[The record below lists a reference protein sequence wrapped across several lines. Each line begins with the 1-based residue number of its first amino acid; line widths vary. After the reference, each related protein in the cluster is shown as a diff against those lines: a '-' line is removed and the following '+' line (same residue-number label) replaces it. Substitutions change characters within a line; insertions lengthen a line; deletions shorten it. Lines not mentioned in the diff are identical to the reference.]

1 MEFKIR
7 DLKDGADVTLCER
20 AGEEGVTYVDVKLT
34 LSEESVPGRFC
45 IKWRRPNTDCY
56 STWSPSLK
64 GDRHIA
70 PFWQPRKTDARL
82 ASWMPIQSVIS
93 VSGQNRACV
102 SLSDAFIPTRIS
114 TGSTEDAKYPSEME
128 YRIDFFTVPTAPIK
142 EYNATIRIDERDIPY
157 YDSIYDAAEW
167 WENECGYKPAY
178 VPDSAKMPMNS
189 LWYSLHQNLNP
200 KDILEQCRLS
210 KPLGMDTVLI
220 DDGWQ
225 TEDSNLGYSYCGDWE
240 LAKSKIPDMK
250 KLVDDIHKLGMKVML
265 WYSVPYIGIHS
276 KAYGRFRDMLLDG
289 GDSGWA
295 CADPRY
301 KEVREYLTDIYVTAV
316 REWGLDGLKL
326 DFIDAFELK
335 GKSLEPDPRRDYSS
349 LEDGTDALLRD
360 VTDALKAINPEI
372 MVEFRQ
378 RYIGPA
384 IRKYG
389 NMLRVADCPN
399 DSMRNRLGIVDMR
412 LTSGKTPVHSDMIMW
427 NYNEN
432 VESAALQF
440 ASILYSVPQVSVLI
454 DRLNP
459 QHYEMLKYYLSFWR
473 AHRDVLL
480 DGKLTA
486 TQPESCYGTVRADLD
501 GRSVITLYN
510 ETIIDGIDK
519 EAAAVN
525 ASGTDSVYVKNCA
538 GRSYKITDCMG
549 HELENGVFA
558 DKGISEIKM
567 PLCSIIFIK

>member
-1 MEFKIR
+1 MEFKIS
-7 DLKDGADVTLCER
+7 DLKGGADVTLCER
-20 AGEEGVTYVDVKLT
+20 AAEDGVTYVDVKLAM
-34 LSEESVPGRFC
+34 EKEAVPGKFNVRFKLPA
-45 IKWRRPNTDCY
+45 IDCY

-64 GDRHIA
+64 ADKSRVIA
-70 PFWQPRKTDARL
+70 PDWYPQTTKSRL
-82 ASWMPIQSVIS
+82 ASWMPVHSIVSK
-93 VSGQNRACV
+93 SGQNRICI
-102 SLSDAFIPTRIS
+102 SLSDAFTPVSIS
-114 TGSTEDAKYPSEME
+114 TGINEETASIICKVE
-128 YRIDFFTVPTAPIK
+128 FFTIPTAPIS
-142 EYNATIRIDERDIPY
+142 EYTAVIRIDTRDIPF
-157 YDSIYDAAEW
+157 YDSIYDTVEW
-167 WENECGYKPAY
+167 WENECGYTPAY
-178 VPDSAKMPMNS
+178 VPEYARLPMNS
-189 LWYSLHQNLNP
+189 LWYSFHQELDP
-200 KDILEQCRLS
+200 DKIIEQCRLS
-210 KPLGMDTVLI
+210 KPLGMDTVII

-225 TEDSNLGYSYCGDWE
+225 TEDNNRGYAYCGDWE

-250 KLVDDIHKLGMKVML
+250 NLVNGIHETGMKVML

-276 KAYGRFRDMLLDG
+276 KAYEDFKDMLLD
-289 GDSGWA
+289 SNTNEWF
-295 CADPRY
+295 CIDPRY
-301 KEVREYLTDIYVTAV
+301 KKAREYLVGVYAKAV
-316 REWGLDGLKL
+316 RSWGLDGLKL
-326 DFIDAFELK
+326 DFIDAFALK

-349 LEDGTDALLRD
+349 LEDAIDALLTD

-372 MVEFRQ
+372 MIEFRQ
-378 RYIGPA
+378 SYIGPT

-389 NMLRVADCPN
+389 NMLRVGDCPN
-399 DSMRNRLGIVDMR
+399 DAIRNRAGIVDMR
-412 LTSGKTPVHSDMIMW
+412 LTSGRTPVHSDMIMW
-427 NYNEN
+427 NPDDT

-440 ASILYSVPQVSVLI
+440 ASILYGVPQISVLI
-454 DRLNP
+454 DKLNP
-459 QHYEMLKYYLSFWR
+459 QHYEMLRYYLSFWR

-510 ETIIDGIDK
+510 ETIIDGIEK

-558 DKGISEIKM
+558 DGGISEIKM